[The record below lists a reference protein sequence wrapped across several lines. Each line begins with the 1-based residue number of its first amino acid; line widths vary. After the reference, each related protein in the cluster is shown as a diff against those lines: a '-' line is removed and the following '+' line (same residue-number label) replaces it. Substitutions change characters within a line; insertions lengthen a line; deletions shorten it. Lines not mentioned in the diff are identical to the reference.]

1 MKTKEILANYL
12 LASAFVAVIVL
23 CTILIGGK

>member
-1 MKTKEILANYL
+1 MKTSHWLANFV

-23 CTILIGGK
+23 CTILIGGN